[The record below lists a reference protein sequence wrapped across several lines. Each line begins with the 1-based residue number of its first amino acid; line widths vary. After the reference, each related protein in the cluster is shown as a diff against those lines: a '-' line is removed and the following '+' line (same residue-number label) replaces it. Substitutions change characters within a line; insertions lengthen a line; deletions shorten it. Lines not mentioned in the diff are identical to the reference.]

1 MRVNLKKWLRKVF
14 ISILVLISLGAAG
27 FIGWASFPSQAQ
39 EEALLAL
46 QSDSSVKIESYSFGA
61 VFTPTSGKVGTGLIL
76 YPGGHVDWRSYSLTA
91 NDIASKGFLVII
103 AKMPFNLA
111 VFAPNSAGDIITAY
125 PQIGIWAV
133 GGHSLGGVM
142 AAEFAAT
149 HPESVNGLILWAS
162 YPAESNDLSQ
172 SSLAVLSISASQDG
186 LTTPNKI
193 DHSRALLPANT
204 RWAIIQGGNHAQFG
218 AYGDQQGDGVALISA
233 IEQRNQIVE
242 LTCGFLA
249 TLSILR

>member
-1 MRVNLKKWLRKVF
+1 MKKKVRR
-14 ISILVLISLGAAG
+14 ILITILILAGLGAVG

-39 EEALLAL
+39 DEALLAL
-46 QSDSSVKIESYSFGA
+46 QSASSVKIDSHSFGA
-61 VFTPTSGKVGTGLIL
+61 VFTPTSGQVRTGLIL
-76 YPGGHVDWRSYSLTA
+76 YPGGHVDWRSYSLIA

-103 AKMPFNLA
+103 VKMPFNLA

-125 PQIGIWAV
+125 PQISTWAV

-142 AAEFAAT
+142 AAEFAAN

-162 YPAESNDLSQ
+162 YPADSNDLSQ

-186 LTTPNKI
+186 LTTPDKI

-204 RWAIIQGGNHAQFG
+204 RWAVIQGANHAQFG

-233 IEQRNQIVE
+233 IEQRNQIVK
-242 LTCGFLA
+242 LTGEFLA
-249 TLSILR
+249 TLSTLR